1 MMRRG
6 VPLPQALAMAP
17 ALPLGFG
24 LLWGGVTVAGVLALI
39 LAICAW
45 VSVFRNKGLSGGAK
59 AMWVVAILILPFLGS
74 IVYFSVRS
82 DW

>member
-6 VPLPQALAMAP
+6 APLPQALPMTL
-17 ALPLGFG
+17 ALLLGFG
-24 LLWGGVTVAGVLALI
+24 LLWGGVTVVGVLALI

-45 VSVFRNKGLSGGAK
+45 VSVFRNKNLSGAAK
-59 AMWVVAILILPFLGS
+59 AMWVVAILILPFFGS